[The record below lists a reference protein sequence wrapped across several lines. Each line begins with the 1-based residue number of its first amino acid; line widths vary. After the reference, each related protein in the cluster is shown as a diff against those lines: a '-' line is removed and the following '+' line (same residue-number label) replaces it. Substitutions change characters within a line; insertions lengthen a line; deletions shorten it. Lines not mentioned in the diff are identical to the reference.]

1 VTERLVLE
9 LAVVIVASAALAVAA
24 NYLRQPLIV
33 AYLAA
38 GVLFGPHSPVPPLR
52 LISQVEFVRGTGGL
66 GLVLLLFLLGLVL
79 HPGRLLQIF
88 RQASLVTLC
97 SATTFFLV
105 GVGVALGASYVAP
118 RMYDLSFGQSL
129 FIGCTT
135 AFSSTLLVV
144 KLLPTR
150 RLHESAV
157 GTLAIG
163 VLIVEDILAIVIL
176 VVMAALSFAGAPAT
190 GLGLVERLL
199 LGVGML
205 AAAFPVERYLLERI
219 LRRTEKFPELTFVVS
234 LAWCLAL
241 AEGAESLGFSR
252 EIGAFVAGLA
262 LARSPGSLYIWE
274 KVVPVR
280 DFFIV
285 LLFFSLGA
293 MVDARSADLLPVVL
307 LGGFLALILVLL
319 KPYLFRFALRAAR
332 ADRALAEEAGWRL
345 GQCSE
350 FGLVIAFLARSQG
363 LIGDQAFHLI
373 LVTTLLSFLVSTYVV
388 VLKYPSPLGVSAK
401 LQER

>member
-1 VTERLVLE
+1 VTERLILE
-9 LAVVIVASAALAVAA
+9 LAVVMIASAALAVAA
-24 NYLRQPLIV
+24 HYLRQPLIV

-38 GVLFGPHSPVPPLR
+38 GLLFGPHSPVPPLR

-79 HPGRLLQIF
+79 HPGRLLRIF
-88 RQASLVTLC
+88 RQASLVTLF

-105 GVGVALGASYVAP
+105 GVGVAAGAAHLAP
-118 RMYDLSFGQSL
+118 GTYDLGFGQAL

-163 VLIVEDILAIVIL
+163 VLIVEDVLAIAIL
-176 VVMAALSFAGAPAT
+176 VVMAAASFGGT
-190 GLGLVERLL
+190 GSALGIGWRLV

-205 AAAFPVERYLLERI
+205 AAAFPAERYLLERV
-219 LRRTEKFPELTFVVS
+219 LRRTDKYPELTFVVS
-234 LAWCLAL
+234 LAWCFAL
-241 AEGAESLGFSR
+241 AEGAELLGFSR

-262 LARSPGSLYIWE
+262 LARSPVSLYIWE

-280 DFFIV
+280 DFFTV

-293 MVDARSADLLPVVL
+293 MVDARSAAFGPVVL
-307 LGGFLALILVLL
+307 LGGLLALVLALL

-332 ADRALAEEAGWRL
+332 AERALAEEAGWRL

-363 LIGDQAFHLI
+363 LIGEQAFHLI
-373 LVTTLLSFLVSTYVV
+373 LVTTLLSFVVSTYIV
-388 VLKYPSPLGVSAK
+388 VLKYPSPLGVTAR
-401 LQER
+401 LRER

>member
-1 VTERLVLE
+1 VTEQLILE
-9 LAVVIVASAALAVAA
+9 LAVVMIASAGLAVAA
-24 NYLRQPLIV
+24 HYLRQPLIV

-38 GVLFGPHSPVPPLR
+38 GVLFGPNSPVPALR
-52 LISQVEFVRGTGGL
+52 LVSQVEFVQGTGGL

-79 HPGRLLQIF
+79 HPGRLLRIF

-97 SATTFFLV
+97 SASVFFLV
-105 GVGVALGASYVAP
+105 GVGVTVAVTRLAP
-118 RMYDLSFGQSL
+118 GTYDLTLGQAL

-163 VLIVEDILAIVIL
+163 VLIVQDVLAIVIL
-176 VVMAALSFAGAPAT
+176 LVMAAVSFGGAGP
-190 GLGLVERLL
+190 GLGIGWRLA

-205 AAAFPVERYLLERI
+205 GAAFPVERYLLSRLMRRI
-219 LRRTEKFPELTFVVS
+219 DKYPELMFVVS
-234 LAWCLAL
+234 LAWCFAL
-241 AEGAESLGFSR
+241 AAGADLLGFSR

-262 LARSPGSLYIWE
+262 LARSPVSLYIWE

-293 MVDARSADLLPVVL
+293 MVDTRSSDLGPVL
-307 LGGFLALILVLL
+307 LLSGLLALILVLL
-319 KPYLFRFALRAAR
+319 KPYLFQFALRVAR
-332 ADRALAEEAGWRL
+332 AEPALAEEAGWRL

-363 LIGDQAFHLI
+363 LIGTQAFDLI
-373 LVTTLLSFLVSTYVV
+373 LVTTLLSFLASTYIV
-388 VLKYPSPLGVSAK
+388 VLKYPSPLGVTSRM
-401 LQER
+401 QER